1 MRPRAREEL
10 RRKIPLLRADDE
22 PSMVLIDGLDADFS
36 RLTWE
41 PVGDSLGG
49 GLSCDMLSSLFS
61 LGLSRRF
68 EVFVGLV
75 RY

>member
-1 MRPRAREEL
+1 MAR
-10 RRKIPLLRADDE
+10 
-22 PSMVLIDGLDADFS
+22 
-36 RLTWE
+36 
-41 PVGDSLGG
+41 DSLGG
-49 GLSCDMLSSLFS
+49 GLFCDMLSSLFS